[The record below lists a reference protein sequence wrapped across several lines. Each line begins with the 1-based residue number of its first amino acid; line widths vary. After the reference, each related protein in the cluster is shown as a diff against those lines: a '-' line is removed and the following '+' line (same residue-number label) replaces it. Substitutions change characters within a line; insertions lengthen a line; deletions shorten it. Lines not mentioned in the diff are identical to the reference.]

1 MSVKWPIRGRLE
13 VSYGLDVLLGG
24 RWINFYTC
32 PTRADARRD
41 AENLRIFGPI
51 RIRQQLRSHT

>member
-1 MSVKWPIRGRLE
+1 MSVTWPIRGRLE

-32 PTRADARRD
+32 PTRADAQRD
-41 AENLRIFGPI
+41 ADNLRSFGRI
-51 RIRQQLRSHT
+51 RIRQQLRTDT